1 MILSEVEF
9 RKGYLVLNIKKEEK
23 IIQEFTFESFFF
35 FNWKSSRKFRPK
47 CPRPVHGIL
56 AALVY

>member
-23 IIQEFTFESFFF
+23 IIQGFTFESFFF
-35 FNWKSSRKFRPK
+35 F
-47 CPRPVHGIL
+47 
-56 AALVY
+56 

>member
-35 FNWKSSRKFRPK
+35 LIGKVAGNLDLNVLDL
-47 CPRPVHGIL
+47 CM
-56 AALVY
+56 AY